1 MRNRPCCT
9 GHRQLLVLC
18 RTADYFN
25 THTDRRTWCCNGCRI
40 HFYAFRQKISL
51 MQRSTMQNAISAPT
65 IGGIVR
71 LTKFILK
78 GTFIIEF
85 LGALLMMPVFIHD
98 FGINGLWMSVFHSI
112 SAFVTRI

>member
-1 MRNRPCCT
+1 
-9 GHRQLLVLC
+9 
-18 RTADYFN
+18 
-25 THTDRRTWCCNGCRI
+25 
-40 HFYAFRQKISL
+40 

-112 SAFVTRI
+112 SLFVTRDLIFWEAKTAFIHLLQVTAIIISLI